1 MSVKEKIKK
10 LFQESE
16 IAGILSIL
24 IVVGLISSFLSGRFL
39 TPYNISIIVYD
50 LSFLGMVAIAQG
62 SLLLMGD
69 IDISIGAIA
78 GLSSVVTAI
87 LMINLGF
94 NPVLTI
100 IIGVA
105 LGGLLGAVN
114 GGLITTFSLN
124 PIVLTIGTQSAYR
137 GINLVIT
144 EGNNITGFPSYIR
157 HLGGGKV
164 FGVPTPALFLI
175 GILALFYFLT
185 KKTTLGRRIYAL
197 GDNREAAKI
206 VGVQVQKLR
215 VIVYSLAGAV
225 AGIAGILS
233 SFRLAAAQ
241 SSIGGT
247 WLLPSIAAPVIG
259 GVAIKGGIGN
269 IGGAVIG
276 AALMAVIG
284 NIIVLSGVGAFWQ
297 QVVNGVIIVLAIVID
312 SLTKKYSEA

>member
-1 MSVKEKIKK
+1 MAVKEKIKK
-10 LFQESE
+10 LLKESE

-24 IVVGLISSFLSGRFL
+24 IVVGVVSSLLSGRFL
-39 TPYNISIIVYD
+39 TPYNISIIAYN
-50 LSFLGMVAIAQG
+50 LSFLGLVAIAQG

-78 GLSSVVTAI
+78 GLSSVITAI

-144 EGNNITGFPSYIR
+144 EGNNITGFPGHIR
-157 HLGGGKV
+157 ALGGGKV
-164 FGVPTPALFLI
+164 FGIPIPALFLVGVLI
-175 GILALFYFLT
+175 LFYFLT
-185 KKTTLGRRIYAL
+185 KKTTFGRRIYAL

-206 VGVQVQKLR
+206 VGVKVQKLR
-215 VIVYSLAGAV
+215 IIVYSLAGAI
-225 AGIAGILS
+225 AGLAGILS

-259 GVAIKGGIGN
+259 GIAIKGGIGN

-297 QVVNGVIIVLAIVID
+297 QVVNGAIIVLAIVID